1 MNLPVYQSIALDIA
15 RRIVNQE
22 FAVGE
27 KLSGRTLLSSQYS
40 VSPETIRKAIFLL
53 KEANIVSVSQGKE
66 LQIISSEQ
74 AFLFLT
80 HHQEMSSAYSLKQE
94 LELLLKEK
102 DDIDLRFRKITN
114 DIIQYSDRLKNINP
128 FNPMEV
134 EIPAA
139 SKIAGKSI
147 RQLRFRQTADCLIIA
162 IRRETQVY
170 VAPEPDDVLEAG
182 DRIVVIGSAAA
193 LQNIQQFIN

>member
-1 MNLPVYQSIALDIA
+1 
-15 RRIVNQE
+15 
-22 FAVGE
+22 
-27 KLSGRTLLSSQYS
+27 
-40 VSPETIRKAIFLL
+40 
-53 KEANIVSVSQGKE
+53 
-66 LQIISSEQ
+66 
-74 AFLFLT
+74 
-80 HHQEMSSAYSLKQE
+80 MSSAYSLKQE

-128 FNPMEV
+128 FNPLEI

-162 IRRETQVY
+162 IRRQTQVY
-170 VAPEPDDVLEAG
+170 VAPEPDDILQEG

-193 LQNIQQFIN
+193 LQNIKDFIN